1 MINYNLSK
9 DEKIELV
16 DIANDM
22 IYELDTLTMEIN
34 ILQEQI
40 SMINSFDKRKPE
52 YKDLYPALS
61 KTLSEK
67 LERASFLKEKI
78 EAYKEILGIKKKRRR
93 LFKNKTL

>member
-9 DEKIELV
+9 EEKIELV
-16 DIANDM
+16 NIANDM

-34 ILQEQI
+34 ILKEQI
-40 SMINSFDKRKPE
+40 SMISSFDKRKPE
-52 YKDLYPALS
+52 YTDLYPALS

-78 EAYKEILGIKKKRRR
+78 EAYKEILGIKKKRR